1 MMRMSLRLPKFDITS
16 AGTQRGLILSAALL
30 IIVFFYFFTSFL
42 PFFYPPRAAQIAE
55 LRGRVEKLSA
65 EVEQAKRTAAN
76 LPRLEEEMVVLHEKW
91 ADATSLLP
99 PAKEMASLL
108 RKVTIAGQQAGV
120 EFTLFEP
127 SEPVPATFYTE
138 HPVAVKIEGG
148 FHDVGSFLATLAG
161 MTRIV
166 NVTNLDLAAVDQDN
180 VKEQTQAGAPMTV
193 TAAMTLTAYSLGSEH
208 VDAIEMQG
216 DTGPKLKAAAAKSN
230 PPGEAPARRST
241 AHEE

>member
-1 MMRMSLRLPKFDITS
+1 MRMSLRLPKFDITS
-16 AGTQRGLILSAALL
+16 SGTQRVLILTAAIL
-30 IIVFFYFFTSFL
+30 ILVFFYFFTSFL
-42 PFFYPPRAAQIAE
+42 PVFYPPRAAEISE

-76 LPRLEEEMVVLHEKW
+76 LPRLEQEMAELHEKW
-91 ADATSLLP
+91 ADATKLLP
-99 PAKEMASLL
+99 PEKEMASLL
-108 RKVTIAGQQAGV
+108 RKVTVAGQQSGIA
-120 EFTLFEP
+120 FTLFEP
-127 SEPVPATFYTE
+127 SEPVPAAFYTE
-138 HPVAVKIEGG
+138 HPVAVKVEGG
-148 FHDVGSFLATLAG
+148 FHDVGSFLASLAG

-180 VKEQTQAGAPMTV
+180 DKEETQNGGTKTV
-193 TAAMTLTAYSLGSEH
+193 TAAMTITAYSLGSEH